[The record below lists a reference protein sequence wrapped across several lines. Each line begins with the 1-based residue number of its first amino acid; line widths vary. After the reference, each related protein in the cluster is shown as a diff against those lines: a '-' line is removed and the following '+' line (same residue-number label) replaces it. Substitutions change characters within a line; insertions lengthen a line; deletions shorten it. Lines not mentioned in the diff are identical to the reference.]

1 VYARD
6 VNGRTLTFGVSGKL
20 IRNSLVIFDRETGT
34 LWSHLTGEALE
45 GPLVGQHLQQVLSE
59 QTTWGRWRAEHPRT
73 LMLAVDRGTAS
84 FDPYEGYYAAPDA
97 GVVGRKRADD
107 RLPVKEKVIGVRLG
121 GEAKAYSFRALARDR
136 VVNDTVGGV
145 PLVVVFD
152 PTSYS
157 GAVYRRDPAGT
168 VLSFTPGSTSFSLRD
183 DRTGS
188 QWDGLSGKALSGIEA
203 GMELEQVPITYSF
216 WFGWADFYP
225 NTEVYRQLRLG
236 CHTPVTFAS
245 YPRVDLDLAEVIR

>member
-20 IRNSLVIFDRETGT
+20 IRNSLVMFDRETGT

-45 GPLVGQHLQQVLSE
+45 GPLVGQHLQQLLSE
-59 QTTWGRWRAEHPRT
+59 QTSWGRWRAAHPKT
-73 LMLAVDRGTAS
+73 LMLDVDPSDVR
-84 FDPYEGYYAAPDA
+84 FDPYQTYYGAPDA

-107 RLPVKEKVIGVRLG
+107 RLPVKEKVLGVRLG
-121 GEAKAYSFRALARDR
+121 GEVKAYSFTALARDR

-152 PTSYS
+152 GLTFS
-157 GAVYRRDPAGT
+157 GAVYRRDPGGKLIT
-168 VLSFTPGSTSFSLRD
+168 FLPGPNSLSMEDEETDSI
-183 DRTGS
+183 
-188 QWDGLSGKALSGIEA
+188 WDGLSGKAMTGSDA

-216 WFGWADFYP
+216 WFGWVDFYP
-225 NTEVYRQLRLG
+225 NTAVY
-236 CHTPVTFAS
+236 S
-245 YPRVDLDLAEVIR
+245 